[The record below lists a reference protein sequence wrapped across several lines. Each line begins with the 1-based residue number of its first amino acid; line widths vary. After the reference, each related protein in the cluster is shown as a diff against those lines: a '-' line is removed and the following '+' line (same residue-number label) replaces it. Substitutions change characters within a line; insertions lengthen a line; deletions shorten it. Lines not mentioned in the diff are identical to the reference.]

1 MNYFH
6 ASQTKGIKILEPKI
20 SNHNVPLIYFS
31 DKRENVLVYLSNA
44 IEKFCREKHFEYDG
58 IWHKWGSYGFEKDG
72 KLRFEEY
79 YPHALEDTYKGV
91 SGYIYSCKQ
100 ITPYQ
105 KLDLKIPNAH
115 ITSQQ
120 TAVDSCEFI
129 PDAYAELIKAEQ
141 EGKITILRYDS
152 FIADSQ
158 RKTWLRKTI
167 TEEYKNS
174 ASHPE
179 YRFFLERKFGKIL
192 TEQPSLL

>member
-44 IEKFCREKHFEYDG
+44 IEKFCQENHFEYDG

-79 YPHALEDTYKGV
+79 YPHALEDAYKGV

-100 ITPYQ
+100 ITPYP
-105 KLDLKIPNAH
+105 KLDLKIPNVH

-120 TAVDSCEFI
+120 TAVDFCEFI

-167 TEEYKNS
+167 AEEYKNS

-179 YRFFLERKFGKIL
+179 YRFFLESKFFNI
-192 TEQPSLL
+192 

>member
-44 IEKFCREKHFEYDG
+44 IEKFCRENHFKYDG

-79 YPHALEDTYKGV
+79 YPHALEDTYSGV

-100 ITPYQ
+100 ITR
-105 KLDLKIPNAH
+105 IRN
-115 ITSQQ
+115 
-120 TAVDSCEFI
+120 F
-129 PDAYAELIKAEQ
+129 
-141 EGKITILRYDS
+141 
-152 FIADSQ
+152 
-158 RKTWLRKTI
+158 
-167 TEEYKNS
+167 
-174 ASHPE
+174 
-179 YRFFLERKFGKIL
+179 
-192 TEQPSLL
+192 